1 MHKALVDS
9 CLPILVYTDNGLTTA
24 IKKGSDKHH
33 TKKPKLN
40 NV

>member
-1 MHKALVDS
+1 MEN
-9 CLPILVYTDNGLTTA
+9 TDNGLTTA
-24 IKKGSDKHH
+24 IKKGSDEHH